1 MERDDLAF
9 GEYLKKLRLKRGL
22 TLKELAELSGISPS
36 YLSRIER
43 GERNVPHPRL
53 FKKLAPALNLTPRQL
68 LAAAGYM
75 NQSGAARETFY
86 EPGEKEPSSLPE
98 IIRDPALKAALEEIG
113 ELSEKEKEGLLFFL
127 KAIKL
132 QREKKEP

>member
-22 TLKELAELSGISPS
+22 TLKKLAELSGISPS

-53 FKKLAPALNLTPRQL
+53 FQKLAPALNLTPRQL
-68 LAAAGYM
+68 LAAAGYI
-75 NQSGAARETFY
+75 NQSGAAREPFY
-86 EPGEKEPSSLPE
+86 EPGEKEASSLPE